1 LQQELLKKISLS
13 LFAIV
18 STLLLGEVIVRF
30 LPSSKS
36 NYFLYA
42 PNANYVFTPDS
53 TILYGIKGIKHFHTD
68 ENGIRCKLP
77 ANNEQA
83 KWLCI
88 GGSTTECT
96 YLSDDEMWMSLLQ
109 DSINSH
115 SSTQKIWIGNVGKS
129 GNTTR
134 EHVVTMKRFVPQVKN
149 LKGIVLMVG
158 LNDFLK
164 RLSKDSLFENNFE
177 LNKTSED
184 SLARKLF
191 VEEKR
196 GDNTTWVRHSE
207 LAFRLSRLYKKY
219 LSKTIAATTVDRSGV
234 IYKQWRENRQG
245 ASEIIDTLPN
255 LNTALEEY
263 ERNVLAIIESAK
275 TQHLQLVFINQTA
288 LWKDSLNDFENKAIW
303 MGGVG
308 KFQLEKKHRYYSTSA
323 LGKGLALYNE
333 KLKSICEVHKIQLI
347 DITTLP
353 KDTYIFYDDCHF
365 HERGSKT
372 VANLIFEQW
381 SK

>member
-42 PNANYVFTPDS
+42 PNAKYIFTPDS
-53 TILYGIKGIKHFHTD
+53 NILYGIKGIKHFQTD
-68 ENGIRCKLP
+68 EDGIRCKM
-77 ANNEQA
+77 ASNSDQE

-96 YLSDDEMWMSLLQ
+96 YLSDDEMWMSTLQ

-115 SSTQKIWIGNVGKS
+115 SSTKKIWIGNVGKS

-134 EHVVTMKRFVPQVKN
+134 EHIVTMKRFVPKIKN

-164 RLSKDSLFENNFE
+164 RLSKDSLFENNFK

-196 GDNTTWVRHSE
+196 EDNTSWVKHSE

-219 LSKTIAATTVDRSGV
+219 FSKTIAATTVDRSGTV
-234 IYKQWRENRQG
+234 YKQWRENRQS
-245 ASEIIDTLPN
+245 ASEISDSLPN

-288 LWKDSLNDFENKAIW
+288 LWKDSLNDFESKLIW

-308 KFQLEKKHRYYSTSA
+308 KFQLEKKHAYYAPSA
-323 LGKGLALYNE
+323 LHKGLALYNE
-333 KLKSICEVHKIQLI
+333 KLKSICEVYKIQLI

-353 KDTYIFYDDCHF
+353 KDTSIFYDDCHF
-365 HERGSKT
+365 HERGSKAI
-372 VANLIFEQW
+372 ANLIFEQW